1 MSVLK
6 NLVIIGLFVSV
17 YVAVSPAFAN
27 DTFNL
32 NEYATKASYF
42 FN

>member
-17 YVAVSPAFAN
+17 FVAVSPAFAN
-27 DTFNL
+27 DTLNL
-32 NEYATKASYF
+32 NEYVTKASFF